1 MEYADSFKSKLIKDI
16 KINPSELGF
25 IFDYLPDEYVS
36 FTLLKEI
43 TDKANEIITKRVNS
57 LDTNDLLE

>member
-16 KINPSELGF
+16 KISPSELGF

-36 FTLLKEI
+36 FTLLKELAEK
-43 TDKANEIITKRVNS
+43 TNEIITKRVNS
-57 LDTNDLLE
+57 IDTNYLLE